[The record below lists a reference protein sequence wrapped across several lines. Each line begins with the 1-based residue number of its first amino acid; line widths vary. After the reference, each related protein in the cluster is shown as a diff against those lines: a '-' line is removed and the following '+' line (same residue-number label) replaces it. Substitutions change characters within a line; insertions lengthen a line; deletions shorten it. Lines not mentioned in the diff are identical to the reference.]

1 MRPGAE
7 RTQMSDTA
15 EPHVTPGDIALGFL
29 RRLDA
34 DGAHHLFSL
43 DPVSKE
49 TGGQTFP
56 PCDHSLIPTWVNER
70 EGRLN
75 LYFTANEVASDVQKV
90 KPSKA
95 DIVAIRALFVD
106 VDPQDGKNLDD
117 ERARIADMME
127 KKAPLDFSVVLDSG
141 GGYQA
146 LAILTEKRRL
156 DATVLDWAETYGRG
170 LGQPLGGDNTQNIDR
185 VLRLPGTTNIPTPD
199 KVAKGRIER
208 VARVVQQ
215 SDKRV
220 TVDEIEAKI
229 TPLQSPASRPDEDA
243 AISDAINE
251 VLHSGFDD
259 VTEYTDLP
267 ADLRERFEADT
278 ARIEILRRLWRDGTI
293 EHLNPSG
300 SEYRFALAGILKR
313 IGEYTAGE
321 YGALAWVWSFSNLQ
335 QKYDRQGA
343 ARQLGREWGRA
354 EPAVQCFDVAEW
366 FQPID
371 PSDTALATV
380 FDQIAKRDRAPD
392 VEDGED
398 VYPVL
403 RISDILARPNP
414 VYLVKEFLPQ
424 EGVGILFGPSGSK
437 KSFMAFD
444 LAMSIVHEFKEWHG
458 RRIKPAGDGSVIY
471 IVGEGSSGLK
481 PRIKAWLQARGVT
494 FRDDKLFV
502 IDMAIN
508 FKDSKNID
516 RLIRTA
522 KSMSVRPSLIV
533 VDTLSQSMAGADE
546 NSQADATLFM
556 AACGR
561 LRSAFGGVV
570 IGVHHPPKSA
580 SDSMRGSAVF
590 GDNSDFLLHMISERG
605 TMEGKITVVKQKD
618 GRENIAYPYRLIH
631 HVLMDEPADE
641 DGEIPSSLVFDHIGT
656 DQIDKGKPDASA
668 QGGPDQAP
676 EVLKLMKADY
686 DAGRGWLYANNVTD
700 RTRRFRY
707 IMARTF
713 DIKADRAKEM
723 VDGWVAEG
731 IVTVET
737 SPGQRA
743 KVLVPQFV
751 PVDPASVFDDVGV
764 FG

>member
-1 MRPGAE
+1 MA
-7 RTQMSDTA
+7 DTA
-15 EPHVTPGDIALGFL
+15 EPHETPGDVTPED
-29 RRLDA
+29 RLA
-34 DGAHHLFSL
+34 A
-43 DPVSKE
+43 
-49 TGGQTFP
+49 
-56 PCDHSLIPTWVNER
+56 
-70 EGRLN
+70 
-75 LYFTANEVASDVQKV
+75 A
-90 KPSKA
+90 
-95 DIVAIRALFVD
+95 
-106 VDPQDGKNLDD
+106 
-117 ERARIADMME
+117 
-127 KKAPLDFSVVLDSG
+127 
-141 GGYQA
+141 A
-146 LAILTEKRRL
+146 LAYAERGYH
-156 DATVLDWAETYGRG
+156 VLPVE
-170 LGQPLGGDNTQNIDR
+170 PN
-185 VLRLPGTTNIPTPD
+185 
-199 KVAKGRIER
+199 AKGPLTRHGYKDASTDTDQIKAWWTR
-208 VARVVQQ
+208 WPDANIGLALSLSGLVA
-215 SDKRV
+215 
-220 TVDEIEAKI
+220 VDIDAYKDDCEWPTFAVGRDV
-229 TPLQSPASRPDEDA
+229 PATLEQRS
-243 AISDAINE
+243 
-251 VLHSGFDD
+251 
-259 VTEYTDLP
+259 
-267 ADLRERFEADT
+267 
-278 ARIEILRRLWRDGTI
+278 ARGGT
-293 EHLNPSG
+293 HLI
-300 SEYRFALAGILKR
+300 F
-313 IGEYTAGE
+313 
-321 YGALAWVWSFSNLQ
+321 
-335 QKYDRQGA
+335 
-343 ARQLGREWGRA
+343 RA
-354 EPAVQCFDVAEW
+354 EPGARYRDKPCKGVDGKHQGYILAEPSAFEGGVYRFQNDMTPAQAPEWLKRPERTAAETFGNPNGTSGRSMAEVEEALSHISADVSYDDWYPVLMAIHHEFGDEGVSIADEW
-366 FQPID
+366 SARAPHRYKEGLVYEKFAGFGKSEVSQHAPVTAATLFKLAKEAGADLAALSHKHQAKRVIGLFEVIENPNAIPFPAKYD
-371 PSDTALATV
+371 PDDTALATV

-398 VYPVL
+398 VYPVQ
-403 RISDILARPNP
+403 RISDIITRPSP
-414 VYLVKEFLPQ
+414 VFLVKEFLPK

-471 IVGEGSSGLK
+471 IAGEGSSGLK

-494 FRDDKLFV
+494 DYQDEKLFV

-522 KSMSVRPSLIV
+522 RSLSARPSLII

-546 NSQADATLFM
+546 NSQADASLFVN
-556 AACGR
+556 ACGR
-561 LRSAFGGVV
+561 LKRDLGGCVMA
-570 IGVHHPPKSA
+570 VHHPSKN
-580 SDSMRGSAVF
+580 DSKNMRGSGTF
-590 GDNSDFLLHMISERG
+590 GNDVDFTLRMESARG
-605 TMEGKITVVKQKD
+605 SLEGVITVVKQKD
-618 GRENIAYPYRLIH
+618 GPENIAYPYRLIH

-707 IMARTF
+707 IMARAF